1 MHYLALLHLVGQPGT
16 PAEPFALALF
26 WDLARLDSALLQ
38 SGCGANENMQ
48 RSSVK
53 APSLAASACD
63 TPRELFHKAK
73 HPGNNQ
79 EEELGYVCQHRAV
92 NRSSCALQSL
102 LPYNLPLLLT
112 GMWLIRNMLL
122 CYIHL
127 LVRTSVNWV

>member
-1 MHYLALLHLVGQPGT
+1 MAELAKSQHASQHDHAPGQSMHYLALLHLVGQPGT

-26 WDLARLDSALLQ
+26 WDLDLARPDSALLQ
-38 SGCGANENMQ
+38 TGCGANENMQ

-79 EEELGYVCQHRAV
+79 RSLAMYVNIV
-92 NRSSCALQSL
+92 
-102 LPYNLPLLLT
+102 PLT
-112 GMWLIRNMLL
+112 GRPVPYSPCCLTICRF
-122 CYIHL
+122 C
-127 LVRTSVNWV
+127 